1 MRNVRKER
9 AEVLHAL
16 CAKNEKMQTQQAT
29 LRLLDLCNR
38 IFRHTL
44 VFLTSDFSCLLRCY
58 SFEFFIAADKITTV
72 CITDLP

>member
-16 CAKNEKMQTQQAT
+16 FAKNEKMQTQQAT

-38 IFRHTL
+38 ICRQVHGIVISKTSSVSYLGF
-44 VFLTSDFSCLLRCY
+44 FLPASVLL
-58 SFEFFIAADKITTV
+58 
-72 CITDLP
+72 L